1 MYIDDDT
8 VWDTLLTLI
17 VADFAEGQQQGIALP
32 GEGLLY
38 PVILGN
44 KGDWSYLVPYI
55 ITPFEHVFFNPLTI
69 YVVSFLV
76 FNICFLLRFY
86 LHLPYP
92 RLRLRS

>member
-1 MYIDDDT
+1 MYIEDDT

-17 VADFAEGQQQGIALP
+17 VADFAEGQQRGIALP

-55 ITPFEHVFFNPLTI
+55 ITPFEHVFFLIRWP
-69 YVVSFLV
+69 Y
-76 FNICFLLRFY
+76 LL
-86 LHLPYP
+86 
-92 RLRLRS
+92 

>member
-1 MYIDDDT
+1 MYVDDDT

-44 KGDWSYLVPYI
+44 KGDWSYLVPRI
-55 ITPFEHVFFNPLTI
+55 
-69 YVVSFLV
+69 
-76 FNICFLLRFY
+76 
-86 LHLPYP
+86 
-92 RLRLRS
+92 